1 MLQIQIVIGCISIA
15 FFIATFELIRKE
27 RLREEYAMLWL
38 LTSCAI
44 AVLSLWPGLVGII
57 SRITGFYYLTAVMGI
72 IFVFFIFLLMHYSI
86 AISKVKEVNK
96 ELIQRYALL
105 ELRLRELETDKE
117 AEPIAEPPEQC
128 KTA

>member
-1 MLQIQIVIGCISIA
+1 MLQIRILIGCISVI

-38 LTSCAI
+38 LTSCAV

-72 IFVFFIFLLMHYSI
+72 VFVFFIFLLMHYSI

-105 ELRLRELETDKE
+105 ELRLREME
-117 AEPIAEPPEQC
+117 AERKP
-128 KTA
+128 